1 MKYTLV
7 QKQLDRGVN
16 VVNDKMKQFGENIKF
31 RWQDLNTI
39 KRVILV
45 LGILSIIVVSGSV
58 FYLIN
63 RTEYGVLFSNLS
75 EQDAGTITKDLQEQ
89 NIEYK
94 LSDNGKEILIEQ
106 DKIDEYRISLAVDN
120 KLPNSTTGFELFD
133 NADLMTTDEDRK
145 IMYQR
150 AVTGELQ
157 RAIES
162 LSAVSKAKVLLVMP
176 DNSIFSEKSSDSTA
190 SVVLT
195 LKNNSISEET
205 VQGIVNLVSG
215 AVENLT
221 PENIKVVDSNGR
233 TLTTNIDGS
242 GQVSTMSNQY
252 IEIKKNYENDLEN
265 KLSAILQQVYGA
277 GNYQLS
283 INLDMNFDSTE
294 STKIT
299 YGDTAV
305 RSESVQANGSQADVQ
320 QAQNGTIEDNV
331 TNVTGDTED
340 GSKSYDHSV
349 NNEVDQETVK
359 TINAPSSI
367 RRLTSSVVIGK
378 SLSLEEQENLKN
390 IIQSAIGYNE
400 ARGDVLSIQGMDFS
414 EKTSTKND
422 SIGDDKEEN
431 EAAVKRYL
439 PYLVIMSIVIILLIT
454 GVVGSFLFRRRPKNR
469 EFDDYEEDNFIKDE
483 ESENTTSDGASALER
498 DYTEEKKVESILGT
512 TGENIEEKRI
522 KEFADRNPE
531 AAAELIKAW
540 LKKNS

>member
-45 LGILSIIVVSGSV
+45 LGILSIIGVSGSV

-94 LSDNGKEILIEQ
+94 LSDNGKEILVEQ

-120 KLPNSTTGFELFD
+120 KLPSSATGFELFD

-157 RAIES
+157 RTIES

-305 RSESVQANGSQADVQ
+305 RSESIQANGSQADVQ

-400 ARGDVLSIQGMDFS
+400 DRGDVLSIQGMDFS
-414 EKTSTKND
+414 KETSTKND
-422 SIGDDKEEN
+422 SIGDDKEGN
-431 EAAVKRYL
+431 EASVKRYL
-439 PYLVIMSIVIILLIT
+439 PYLVIMSIVIIILIT

-498 DYTEEKKVESILGT
+498 DYTEEKNVESILGT

>member
-1 MKYTLV
+1 M
-7 QKQLDRGVN
+7 
-16 VVNDKMKQFGENIKF
+16 NDKMKQFGENIKF